1 MPEKSIQQYVWDPDV
16 EGALEQITD
25 TFAHRIHPDQQTR
38 VYKFHQDAT
47 DRIRAKCFE
56 RYHRNHDKMDEV
68 LQITRG
74 SQLGHLII
82 ESYQVCL
89 EAWIDLG
96 YLEDPSDLI
105 QSWALNAMIATYG
118 PHYHRA

>member
-38 VYKFHQDAT
+38 VY
-47 DRIRAKCFE
+47 
-56 RYHRNHDKMDEV
+56 
-68 LQITRG
+68 
-74 SQLGHLII
+74 
-82 ESYQVCL
+82 
-89 EAWIDLG
+89 
-96 YLEDPSDLI
+96 LEDPSDLI
-105 QSWALNAMIATYG
+105 QSWAQNAMIATYG